1 MSSAYERD
9 KRNPRTATGKNN
21 IEYVLAAGLE
31 TWAHQVLY
39 SRRVYPK
46 ATFGNVRFAGIQC
59 RVNRHP
65 DVVQYIQ
72 ETVSLAAPA
81 IIQGSVDQVSLIIT
95 CYENWSQEGLD
106 ETVEECKKLE
116 ECQIR
121 FGNVQKDR
129 IEMTTNNGDAEL
141 KQCFRELI
149 LRLGSLESVS
159 SNFQNARGLSFRLEL
174 GISTQST
181 DSVPASL
188 LTALSEGH
196 CLESSNDWATKG
208 ADKGVVVRP
217 LCQSNLSFGKVNL
230 FHRRIQQAQATHDRQ
245 SLFVKDTST

>member
-1 MSSAYERD
+1 L
-9 KRNPRTATGKNN
+9 
-21 IEYVLAAGLE
+21 LAAGLE

-59 RVNRHP
+59 HVNRHP

-81 IIQGSVDQVSLIIT
+81 IIQGSVDQVSLSIT

-106 ETVEECKKLE
+106 ETVEEFKKLE

-121 FGNVQKDR
+121 FGNFQKDR
-129 IEMTTNNGDAEL
+129 IEISADNDDAEL
-141 KQCFRELI
+141 KQCFRQLI
-149 LRLGSLESVS
+149 LRLGSLESMP

-174 GISTQST
+174 GMSTQKP
-181 DSVPASL
+181 DSIQSSL
-188 LTALSEGH
+188 LAALSEGR
-196 CLESSNDWATKG
+196 CLESSNDWETRG
-208 ADKGVVVRP
+208 TGVVVRP
-217 LCQSNLSFGKVNL
+217 LCQSIMSFGKVNL
-230 FHRRIQQAQATHDRQ
+230 FHRRIQQVQATHDRQ
-245 SLFVKDTST
+245 AFLGKDTST